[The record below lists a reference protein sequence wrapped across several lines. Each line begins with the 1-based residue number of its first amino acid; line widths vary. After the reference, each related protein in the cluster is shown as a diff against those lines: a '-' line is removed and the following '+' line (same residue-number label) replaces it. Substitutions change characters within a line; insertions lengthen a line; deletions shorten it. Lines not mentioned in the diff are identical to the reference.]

1 MRLLINES
9 EEVEP
14 MQKLLATALLS
25 AFALVQTPA
34 FAEEKKAEPAKA
46 EANKAEPAKT
56 EAKKEDAKPAE
67 AKTDQKKKPK
77 KGGC

>member
-1 MRLLINES
+1 LINVT

-25 AFALVQTPA
+25 AFAIVHTAA
-34 FAEEKKAEPAKA
+34 FAEEKKAEPAK
-46 EANKAEPAKT
+46 T
-56 EAKKEDAKPAE
+56 EAKKTEAAKDEAKKEEAKPAE
-67 AKTDQKKKPK
+67 AKTEQKKKAK